1 MKSTT
6 TPTDGKQQLGSHFDL
21 AKDHLLAPANLD
33 LAQLQS
39 VLGDMMSHKIDYAD
53 LYFQYSRSESWGL
66 EEGQVKSGNFAI
78 DQGVGVRAVSGEKT
92 AFAYSDDISLSALQ
106 AAAKAS
112 KAIASQGGEQS
123 ASSLIARAST
133 PLYLGQDPI
142 ASLSADKKVKLLE
155 RLEAYARQIDS
166 RVKQVTASI
175 AGEYEVVMVARHD
188 GVMAADV
195 RPLVRLSINVIAE
208 HNGRREQGS
217 SGGGG
222 RFDYSYFTD
231 EVLQDYAQKAVHQA
245 LVNLDA
251 RPAPAGS
258 MTVVLG
264 AGWPGILLHE
274 AIGHGLEGDFNR
286 KGSSAFSN
294 KIGQQVA
301 ARGITIVDDGTL
313 ANRRG
318 SLSMDD
324 EGNPTNRTVLI
335 EDGILRGYIQ
345 DTLNARLMKM
355 PITGNARRESYA
367 HIPMP
372 RMTNTYML
380 NGTAAPEEIIK
391 SVKRGLYAA
400 NFAGG
405 QVDITS
411 GKFVFSAAEAYMIE
425 DGKITYPVKGATL
438 IGNGPDV
445 LKRVS
450 MIGNDMALDSGVGTC
465 GKEGQSVPVG
475 VGQPTLKIDALT
487 VGGTA

>member
-123 ASSLIARAST
+123 ASSLIARASA

-294 KIGQQVA
+294 KIGRQVA

-324 EGNPTNRTVLI
+324 EGNPT
-335 EDGILRGYIQ
+335 
-345 DTLNARLMKM
+345 
-355 PITGNARRESYA
+355 
-367 HIPMP
+367 
-372 RMTNTYML
+372 
-380 NGTAAPEEIIK
+380 
-391 SVKRGLYAA
+391 GL
-400 NFAGG
+400 
-405 QVDITS
+405 T
-411 GKFVFSAAEAYMIE
+411 
-425 DGKITYPVKGATL
+425 
-438 IGNGPDV
+438 
-445 LKRVS
+445 
-450 MIGNDMALDSGVGTC
+450 
-465 GKEGQSVPVG
+465 
-475 VGQPTLKIDALT
+475 
-487 VGGTA
+487 